1 MSYQIFEIFKEKQ
14 ESHFVENV
22 ESLSS
27 KYHIRCNLQQF
38 RYSSDPIFQF
48 ECCDLKYRE
57 YFNQASSRLAR
68 TKERE
73 RLTMFHIR

>member
-1 MSYQIFEIFKEKQ
+1 MSYEIFEIFKEKQ

-27 KYHIRCNLQQF
+27 KYHFRCNLQQF

-57 YFNQASSRLAR
+57 NFTQASCLELRIKASC
-68 TKERE
+68 
-73 RLTMFHIR
+73 